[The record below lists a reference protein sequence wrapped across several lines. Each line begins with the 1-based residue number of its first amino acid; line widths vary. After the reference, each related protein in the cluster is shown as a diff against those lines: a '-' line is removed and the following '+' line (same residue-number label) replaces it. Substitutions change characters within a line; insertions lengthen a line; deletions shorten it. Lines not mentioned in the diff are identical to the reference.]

1 MVNDPF
7 RAVAHP
13 IRREI
18 IERLGNGPAMVGE
31 VTSDLGVSK
40 PAITK
45 HLKILEEAGVVV
57 RRVVGRTHRLT
68 LSPAALIDAVEWV
81 DRQRALWERMFDT
94 VEEHLADKEQKS
106 VPDTTT
112 QATAVRIERTYQASA
127 DVLFDAWTNP
137 EVIRKWWHA
146 GPDWDTADAEIDLRV
161 GGRLRV
167 VMRDTDGA
175 EYTATG
181 VYTVVERPSRLGWTW
196 HGEDGEA
203 GTGSRLDLR
212 ITEHDGLTTVVL
224 THSGLPGHHAADELR
239 EGWGLCLDNL
249 ANVIAP

>member
-13 IRREI
+13 IRRSM
-18 IERLGNGPAMVGE
+18 IERLGNGPATVGE

-57 RRVVGRTHRLT
+57 RNVVGRTHRLA
-68 LSPAALIDAVEWV
+68 LNPAALIDTVTWV

-94 VEEHLADKEQKS
+94 VEEHLADKEQTT
-106 VPDTTT
+106 VTDTTT
-112 QATAVRIERTYQASA
+112 QPTAIRIERTYRAPA
-127 DVLFDAWTNP
+127 DALFDAWTNP

-146 GPDWDTADAEIDLRV
+146 GPDWDTAEAEADVRV

-167 VMRDTDGA
+167 VMRDTDGV
-175 EYTATG
+175 EYTASG
-181 VYTVVERPSRLGWTW
+181 VYTVVERPSRLGWIW
-196 HGEDGEA
+196 HGEEGEA
-203 GTGSRLDLR
+203 GTGSRCDLE
-212 ITEHDGLTTVVL
+212 ITEQDGVTSVVL
-224 THSGLPGHHAADELR
+224 THSGLPDQHAAAELR

-249 ANVIAP
+249 DKVITG